1 MSEIITI
8 TGKILDSSNSNII
21 PGVNITQTKSGT
33 SSTDENG
40 IFFHYIEIP
49 LTVSTSDN
57 SFIQTSNSFTDIQ
70 SNPEYIKLDK
80 SQKQFIRDQL
90 TFTFYQKNY
99 SQNTEIFPFNNKG
112 EWILDL
118 GIIQL
123 IPQNQQ
129 LASDKVESQLS
140 TEQENKI
147 LKDKVNKDNIKAGA
161 SAQLQTSLNKFIL
174 KIKNTLIPLL
184 LLLLSEFGVTLAM
197 VNKNKF
203 LDKKQC
209 PTNEKLLQIISRR
222 NKIVTQLNNLYSF
235 LNTVAQTTTLLTG
248 FLEVL
253 QLSIT
258 IAKAVPAPAPAGVA
272 AILISLENKL
282 GKIIH
287 VIAGISFT
295 SLIAAATLKQIISL
309 ISALDSLIQQC
320 SIDNNVSLVA
330 INNDILNASNLANEA
345 VYNGNIEYKGF
356 TLGIQ
361 EDTQDNNKYV
371 KRYAIARDVRGNIV
385 LRGESSFSAST
396 QILLDELKFQIDQ
409 QNLKAF

>member
-1 MSEIITI
+1 MSEIIII

-21 PGVNITQTKSGT
+21 PGVKVSQGKYFTNTDGNGVFTFIINIP
-33 SSTDENG
+33 
-40 IFFHYIEIP
+40 I
-49 LTVSTSDN
+49 TVSTSDN
-57 SFIQTSNSFTDIQ
+57 SFIQTSNSFTEIQ
-70 SNPEYIKLDK
+70 SNPEYIKLSKD
-80 SQKQFIRDQL
+80 QKQYIRDQL
-90 TFTFYQKNY
+90 TLTFYQKNY

-123 IPQNQQ
+123 TPQNQQ
-129 LASDKVESQLS
+129 LDSDKVESQLS
-140 TEQENKI
+140 TDQENQI
-147 LKDKVNKDNIKAGA
+147 LKDKINKDNIKAGA

-235 LNTVAQTTTLLTG
+235 LNTVSQSTTLLTG

-345 VYNGNIEYKGF
+345 IYNGNIEYKGF

-361 EDTQDNNKYV
+361 EDTKDNNKYV

-396 QILLDELKFQIDQ
+396 QILIDELKFQIDQ
-409 QNLKAF
+409 QDLKAF

>member
-396 QILLDELKFQIDQ
+396 QILIDELKFQIDQ
-409 QNLKAF
+409 QDLKAF